1 MLQVILTSPF
11 LIMKYVKKYKNFEIN
26 YENGMILIKNKSTRI
41 SNKTATTIEQI
52 LTNSYLKQFSRQQ
65 SLNVMFQII
74 YLSLKFS
81 LMNKDI

>member
-1 MLQVILTSPF
+1 MLQVILTSTF

-52 LTNSYLKQFSRQQ
+52 LTNSYTETIFKTAIFKCDVSDHLPISEIF
-65 SLNVMFQII
+65 IEE
-74 YLSLKFS
+74 
-81 LMNKDI
+81 